1 MMKWSERVRFED
13 ATLLALQME
22 DGAISQGVQVASI
35 SWKRQGN
42 KLSPRAS
49 RRNTAPPAP

>member
-49 RRNTAPPAP
+49 RRNMAPPAP